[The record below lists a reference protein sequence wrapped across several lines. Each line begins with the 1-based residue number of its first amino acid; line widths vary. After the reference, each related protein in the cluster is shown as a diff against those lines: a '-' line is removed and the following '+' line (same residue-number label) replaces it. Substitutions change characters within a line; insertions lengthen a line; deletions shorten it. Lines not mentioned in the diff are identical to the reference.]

1 MRGSQDA
8 GAKGAGSVVTAGP
21 WTARDSYIA
30 ETAVT
35 LDRLSAKIERLERRE
50 EALKAQVAELH
61 EHAQQST
68 RFQALAESLRN
79 SRDYKVGEVLR
90 LVKDLRARLEVVE
103 GPRADFAGLTYKSLV
118 SVERKLVELSTAQTR
133 HADLAGRLQ
142 PGSIAIG
149 FLAAIVITSFA
160 GLIS

>member
-50 EALKAQVAELH
+50 EALKAQVAELQ
-61 EHAQQST
+61 EHAQQLT

-79 SRDYKVGEVLR
+79 SRDYKLEEISR

-103 GPRADFAGLTYKSLV
+103 GPRAEFAGLTFKNLV
-118 SVERKLVELSTAQTR
+118 AVERKLMELATVQSR

-142 PGSIAIG
+142 PGSLAIG
-149 FLAAIVITSFA
+149 FLAAIVVTSFT